1 LQPVATVHGD
11 TAAADGRHDETSWR
25 SDAAGA
31 GDGLMPPNDYI
42 TRLETARREADE
54 RCSDLTHKG
63 QDVEAARASGEGN
76 AYSMALWW
84 YRVMVGEETEETA
97 QEALSLGV

>member
-1 LQPVATVHGD
+1 ML
-11 TAAADGRHDETSWR
+11 
-25 SDAAGA
+25 
-31 GDGLMPPNDYI
+31 NDYT

-54 RCSDLTHKG
+54 RCSDLTHRG

-84 YRVMVGEETEETA
+84 YRVMVLGKETEETV